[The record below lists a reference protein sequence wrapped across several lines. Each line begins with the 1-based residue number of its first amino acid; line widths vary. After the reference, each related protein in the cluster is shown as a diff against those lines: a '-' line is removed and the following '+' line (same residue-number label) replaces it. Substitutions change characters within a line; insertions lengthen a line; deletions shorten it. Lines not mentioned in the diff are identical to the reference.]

1 MQRETGGDQVDVG
14 MAPPDVSS
22 VSTLECLVTG

>member
-1 MQRETGGDQVDVG
+1 MHRETEGDCMAVG
-14 MAPPDVSS
+14 TAPREVSS